1 MTNKKTFKFQLSTLV
16 VIALIAM
23 LSVACKN
30 KVTASANLSAESET
44 EEVINGAENI
54 VDNKDAVVDNKDAVD
69 NKDTVKIVEGTFVS
83 GDFKATVKGSEI
95 TIEYKDEYGRQGPFV
110 IKAEGT
116 TPIKAKNIRY
126 GFNFTING
134 AKFLATDATPNYDAN
149 GKLAAIV
156 LSGYGQVKAV
166 KF

>member
-1 MTNKKTFKFQLSTLV
+1 MTNKKTFKFQLSTFV

-30 KVTASANLSAESET
+30 KATAPANLSAEAGT
-44 EEVINGAENI
+44 EEVIGGVE
-54 VDNKDAVVDNKDAVD
+54 
-69 NKDTVKIVEGTFVS
+69 DTFKIVEGTFVS
-83 GDFKATVKGSEI
+83 GDFKATVKNSQI
-95 TIEYKDEYGRQGPFV
+95 TIEYKDEYGGQGPFV
-110 IKAEGT
+110 IKAEGQS
-116 TPIKAKNIRY
+116 PIKAKNSRF

-156 LSGYGQVKAV
+156 LSGYGQVKEV